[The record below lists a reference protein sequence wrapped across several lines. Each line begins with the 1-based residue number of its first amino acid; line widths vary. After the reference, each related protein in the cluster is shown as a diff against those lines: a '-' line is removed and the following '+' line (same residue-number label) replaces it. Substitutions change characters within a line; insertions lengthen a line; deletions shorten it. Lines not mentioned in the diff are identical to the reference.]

1 MKRYEMI
8 WCIYIYLY
16 MYIVTDLHLEHHF
29 QNKDQKISRGMC
41 SKYTLGTPAKNLHLE
56 QVF

>member
-1 MKRYEMI
+1 
-8 WCIYIYLY
+8 

-29 QNKDQKISRGMC
+29 QNKDQNKDQQISRGMC

-56 QVF
+56 QMF